1 MEQYVS
7 ILEMDS
13 GQAREFFL
21 DSTSYSTIH
30 LPPYFTFEEVISKAN
45 NKLRK
50 SKLKEFE
57 DSKIKIDDL
66 PDVNYTLFANKNG
79 KYSWRPLTLIH
90 PLAYVDLINL
100 ICKKDNWNSIV
111 KILRNSKLENI
122 KCMSIPLKALK
133 SQQQSKETILNWWR
147 NMEQTQIALSLKY
160 ESMLYTDITDCYSS
174 IYTHSIE
181 WAIDGKDSAK
191 ENRKI
196 KGKNKGLG
204 RKIDIKL
211 SKMQFGQTNG
221 IPQGSVLMDVI
232 AEIVLAAIDVELE
245 SEINKYFRDTKSVNS
260 YRILRYRDDYKV
272 FVNNRQ
278 DAEQILKI
286 LTQVLMPWN
295 FKLSE
300 RKTSFSD
307 NLILDSIK
315 SDKLH
320 WNKTAALFTNKA
332 TKISIQK
339 ELIEILNLSKI
350 YPNSGSLSKAMT
362 SLYKNKINSLEKLP
376 VDFEQIIA
384 ITVDLFINNPR
395 VIEIGITILSKIL
408 SLIKN
413 DNEKIEEIIRAIDR
427 KKKKS
432 SNSEYAEIW
441 LQRLAIPYGIPL
453 KYESILCQKV
463 NGHEITI
470 WNSDWVK
477 GKEDSKKY
485 LNKII
490 DKKVIDKLELIIPLS
505 DVDPFYD

>member
-1 MEQYVS
+1 MDQYIS
-7 ILEMDS
+7 ILDMDS
-13 GQAREFFL
+13 EQAKKFFL
-21 DSTSYSTIH
+21 ESTSYSTIH
-30 LPPYFTFEEVISKAN
+30 LPPYFTFDEVISKAE

-57 DSKIKIDDL
+57 GSKIKIDDL

-90 PLAYVDLINL
+90 PLAYVDLVNL
-100 ICKKDNWNSIV
+100 ICKKDNWSLIL
-111 KILRNSKLENI
+111 KILINSEVENI
-122 KCMSIPLKALK
+122 KCMSIPLKAIK
-133 SQQQSKETILNWWR
+133 NKQQSKETILNWWR
-147 NMEQTQIALSLKY
+147 NMEQTQIALSLEY
-160 ESMLYTDITDCYSS
+160 ESMLNTDITDCYSS

-181 WAIDGKDSAK
+181 WAIDGKDNAK

-196 KGKNKGLG
+196 KGEKKGLG
-204 RKIDIKL
+204 RQIDIKL
-211 SKMQFGQTNG
+211 SNMQFGQTNG

-232 AEIVLAAIDVELE
+232 AEVVLAAIDIELE
-245 SEINKYFRDTKSVNS
+245 REINKYFIDTKSVNR

-272 FVNNRQ
+272 FVNSRQ

-315 SDKLH
+315 SDKLN
-320 WNKTAALFTNKA
+320 WNKTAALFSNKA

-339 ELIEILNLSKI
+339 ELLEILNLSKT

-362 SLYKNKINSLEKLP
+362 NLYKNKINSLEKLP
-376 VDFEQIIA
+376 VDYEQIIA

-395 VIEIGITILSKIL
+395 VIEIGITILSKIF
-408 SLIKN
+408 SLIN
-413 DNEKIEEIIRAIDR
+413 TDNKKIEKIIRAIDR
-427 KKKKS
+427 KIKKS

-453 KYESILCQKV
+453 NYDSILCQKV
-463 NGHEITI
+463 NDPKITI
-470 WNSDWVK
+470 WNSNWIK

-490 DKKVIDKLELIIPLS
+490 DKKEIDKLELIIPLS
-505 DVDPFYD
+505 DVDPFYE